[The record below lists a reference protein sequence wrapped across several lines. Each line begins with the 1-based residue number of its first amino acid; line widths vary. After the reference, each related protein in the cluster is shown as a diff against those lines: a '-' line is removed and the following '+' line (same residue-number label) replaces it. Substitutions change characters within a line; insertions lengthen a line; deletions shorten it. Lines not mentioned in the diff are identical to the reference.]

1 MITDLVS
8 PWCTAV
14 ESPDSARARSAFRS
28 RHADLLELLRRQR
41 APLADVLPLTMNAG
55 ELRLL
60 ARRAADPDSQQTLR
74 AALVRAAQLGADGCP
89 RVVLL
94 AGDGSGGAAEPLPW
108 PDGDAALFIDRAGND
123 VSQLAALGRSVAAL
137 TRWRAIDSQSPV
149 RRLEFQPWN
158 RWQAYRDFPLREWI
172 YLAGLGLHLGHTL
185 LPDQAP
191 HSLLGISAAAFAR
204 LRERERVFHS
214 LLSSELDQCG
224 IGLVLRW
231 LSPGAPA
238 GPRTVAGVVV
248 PPFAG
253 HYLGWRML
261 AERVARVGVG
271 EAIRMAA

>member
-1 MITDLVS
+1 VITDLVS

-28 RHADLLELLRRQR
+28 RHADLLEILRRQR
-41 APLADVLPLTMNAG
+41 APLADVLPLAMNPR

-74 AALVRAAQLGADGCP
+74 AALVRAARLGADACG
-89 RVVLL
+89 RVLLL
-94 AGDGSGGAAEPLPW
+94 AGDASGDAVEPLPW
-108 PDGDAALFIDRAGND
+108 PDGDAALFVDCAGND
-123 VSQLAALGRSVAAL
+123 VSQLAALGRGVAAL

-149 RRLEFQPWN
+149 RRLALQPWN
-158 RWQAYRDFPLREWI
+158 RWQAHRDFPLREWI
-172 YLAGLGLHLGHTL
+172 YVAGLGLHLGHAL
-185 LPDQAP
+185 LPDQPSHA
-191 HSLLGISAAAFAR
+191 LLGISAAAFGR
-204 LRERERVFHS
+204 LRERERAFHA
-214 LLSSELDQCG
+214 LLSAELDQCG

-238 GPRTVAGVVV
+238 GPRTVGDVVV

-261 AERVARVGVG
+261 AERVARVGLG
-271 EAIRMAA
+271 EAIRMEA

>member
-14 ESPDSARARSAFRS
+14 EARDSARARSAFRS
-28 RHADLLELLRRQR
+28 RHADLLEILRRQR
-41 APLADVLPLTMNAG
+41 APLADALPLAMNPG
-55 ELRLL
+55 ELRPL

-74 AALVRAAQLGADGCP
+74 AALGRAARLGADGCD
-89 RVVLL
+89 RIVLL
-94 AGDGSGGAAEPLPW
+94 AGDGSGDAAEPLPW
-108 PDGDAALFIDRAGND
+108 PDGDTALFLDRAGDD
-123 VSQLAALGRSVAAL
+123 VAQLAALGRGVAAL

-158 RWQAYRDFPLREWI
+158 RWQAGRDFPLREWI
-172 YLAGLGLHLGHTL
+172 YASGLGLHLGHAL

-191 HSLLGISAAAFAR
+191 HALLGISLAAFAR
-204 LRERERVFHS
+204 LRERERVFHA
-214 LLSSELDQCG
+214 LLSADLDQCG

-238 GPRTVAGVVV
+238 GPRTVGDVVV

-253 HYLGWRML
+253 QYLGWRML
-261 AERVARVGVG
+261 ADRVARVGLG